1 MDSILLLPIPK
12 EIIYDYVIPYSP
24 CFHLSRQ
31 TLRLQK
37 RRIFLVRYIRHLFID
52 EKNAII
58 KDVLKNY
65 NNEDFYQYES
75 DYNYLYV
82 DTSDF
87 RALNYLYLSY

>member
-58 KDVLKNY
+58 KDVWKNY
-65 NNEDFYQYES
+65 NNEDFYQF
-75 DYNYLYV
+75 NPIIIICM
-82 DTSDF
+82 
-87 RALNYLYLSY
+87 